1 VPDAKVGER
10 VAVVRVRADRVA
22 TFEEAV
28 AGKTA
33 VIIPEF
39 AECVTDV
46 APATVK
52 KFSLTP
58 VTV

>member
-33 VIIPEF
+33 VITPELAAF
-39 AECVTDV
+39 VSVV
-46 APATVK
+46 APETVK

-58 VTV
+58 VNV